1 MTRIAWPFLNTRR
14 PVEDEAGVESSE
26 PVPAPKNFH
35 FAMHFFLGPHP
46 SPGRRDESIPENE
59 ALHHS
64 SAAGYPTGV
73 KSTNRDDLFSQ
84 IEQLKR
90 EKNAVILAHYY
101 QEPDIQD
108 VADFVGDSL
117 ELARAAQRSTADLI
131 VFAGVHFMAEGAKI
145 LNPTRKV
152 VLPDLRAGCSL
163 ANSCPPDAFAALRA
177 RHPDHFVVS
186 YINCSAAIKAQSD
199 VICTSSN
206 AVTIIESIPTDR
218 PILFAPDRNLGAWL
232 EKKTGRKML
241 LWQGACIVHETFSE
255 RKIAALQVEH
265 PDAELIA
272 HPECEASLLAKAQF
286 VGSTSALLK
295 YVIESPKKTFIV
307 ATEEGILHQMRKQ
320 APGKELIPAPPNQNC
335 ACNECPY
342 MKLNTLEK
350 LHAALRD
357 ETPEITMTED
367 LRLKAEA
374 PLQRM
379 LDWSTQIGKNA

>member
-1 MTRIAWPFLNTRR
+1 MRHKR
-14 PVEDEAGVESSE
+14 
-26 PVPAPKNFH
+26 K
-35 FAMHFFLGPHP
+35 LGK
-46 SPGRRDESIPENE
+46 D
-59 ALHHS
+59 
-64 SAAGYPTGV
+64 PTV
-73 KSTNRDDLFSQ
+73 NVFEE
-84 IEQLKR
+84 IERLKKQ
-90 EKNAVILAHYY
+90 KNAVILAHYY
-101 QEPDIQD
+101 QDPDIQD

-117 ELARAAQRSTADLI
+117 ELARAAQRSTASLI

-145 LNPTRKV
+145 LNPSRKV

-177 RHPDHFVVS
+177 KHPDHFVVS

-206 AVTIIESIPTDR
+206 AKKIISKVPPER

-232 EKKTGRKML
+232 EKETGRKML

-255 RKIAALQVEH
+255 RKIAALQVQH
-265 PDAELIA
+265 PEAELIA
-272 HPECEASLLAKAQF
+272 HPECEATLLAKARF

-295 YVIESPKKTFIV
+295 YVIASPQKKFIV
-307 ATEEGILHQMRKQ
+307 ATEAGILHQMRKQ

-335 ACNECPY
+335 ACNDCPY

-357 ETPEITMTED
+357 ETPEITMPEH
-367 LRLKAEA
+367 LRQASEA
-374 PLQRM
+374 PLLRM
-379 LDWSTQIGKNA
+379 LEWSQ

>member
-1 MTRIAWPFLNTRR
+1 MGHL
-14 PVEDEAGVESSE
+14 DS
-26 PVPAPKNFH
+26 K
-35 FAMHFFLGPHP
+35 
-46 SPGRRDESIPENE
+46 
-59 ALHHS
+59 
-64 SAAGYPTGV
+64 
-73 KSTNRDDLFSQ
+73 DLFEE

-101 QEPDIQD
+101 QDSDIQD

-117 ELARAAQRSTADLI
+117 ELARAAQRSEANLI

-145 LNPTRKV
+145 LNPARKV
-152 VLPDLRAGCSL
+152 LLPDLRAGCSL
-163 ANSCPPDAFAALRA
+163 ANSCPPEAFAALRA

-206 AVTIIESIPTDR
+206 AVKIIESVPQDR

-232 EKKTGRKML
+232 EKRTGRKML

-272 HPECEASLLAKAQF
+272 HPECEASLLEKAKF
-286 VGSTSALLK
+286 IGSTSALLK
-295 YVIESPKKTFIV
+295 YVVESPGKKFIV
-307 ATEEGILHQMRKQ
+307 ATEEGILHQMKKG
-320 APGKELIPAPPNQNC
+320 APHKTLIPAPPNQNC

-350 LHAALRD
+350 LRDALRD
-357 ETPEITMTED
+357 ETPEIQMPEE
-367 LRLKAEA
+367 LRKKAEI
-374 PLQRM
+374 PLLKMMQ
-379 LDWSTQIGKNA
+379 WSSQIGKNA